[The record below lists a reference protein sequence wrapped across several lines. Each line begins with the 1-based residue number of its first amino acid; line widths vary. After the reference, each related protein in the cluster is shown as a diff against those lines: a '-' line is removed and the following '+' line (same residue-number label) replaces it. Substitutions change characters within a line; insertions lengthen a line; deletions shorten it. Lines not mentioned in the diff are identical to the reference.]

1 VFLASLPVG
10 FDPVV
15 FSDGG
20 CQLSHDVSGCRVEP
34 AWRDDARFS
43 WPHDTDEARVVGGLD
58 ELH

>member
-1 VFLASLPVG
+1 VFLASLPVD

-15 FSDGG
+15 FGDGSRED
-20 CQLSHDVSGCRVEP
+20 SHDVGGYRVEP
-34 AWRDDARFS
+34 AGRDDARFS